1 MKLVTN
7 DYGCGTSSSIFD
19 YGIKDVIVVSE
30 NDYEHVFDA
39 DDDNDGRL
47 TRDEVVET
55 MYTVNPGDSGP
66 TLASN
71 EIEVN
76 REVDPITGVITITT
90 ITYTDTDGDGIADYI
105 DSDS

>member
-1 MKLVTN
+1 
-7 DYGCGTSSSIFD
+7 
-19 YGIKDVIVVSE
+19 
-30 NDYEHVFDA
+30 
-39 DDDNDGRL
+39 
-47 TRDEVVET
+47 

-76 REVDPITGVITITT
+76 REIDPITGVITITT